1 MQPTILAVFFKFS
14 TASSMS
20 AAGLALLV
28 IGLLAAKDEIIRA
41 RGIDKVVA
49 QTHLCFAIP
58 LAAFGAEHGC
68 WGSMERKTG
77 LRQPELCRFRYPAS
91 GVRQVTDKPTYRELG
106 QGHVPREGQTL
117 RRKQGLSRGR
127 PQGLL
132 SQSFS
137 AAVRQASCENWVP

>member
-1 MQPTILAVFFKFS
+1 MGVLRSRDLAK
-14 TASSMS
+14 SS
-20 AAGLALLV
+20 GPPV
-28 IGLLAAKDEIIRA
+28 
-41 RGIDKVVA
+41 
-49 QTHLCFAIP
+49 
-58 LAAFGAEHGC
+58 
-68 WGSMERKTG
+68 
-77 LRQPELCRFRYPAS
+77 S
-91 GVRQVTDKPTYRELG
+91 GNATYRELG